1 MTLDIMK
8 TELEALVIEDEDF
21 ARKREKYIML
31 IGEYEQHGEKGILIT
46 LQMIISEFYDNG
58 IITEEKKN
66 KYNDYLESLK

>member
-8 TELEALVIEDEDF
+8 TELQALVIEDEDF
-21 ARKREKYIML
+21 ARKRDKAIML

-66 KYNDYLESLK
+66 EYNDYLESLK